1 LEKDLVKKNEIPVRT
16 KQFSACLKM
25 IFGEG
30 VAYLIEMTIIEKLYK
45 EIDEKL
51 EEKENYS
58 FTDYIN
64 NEESGI

>member
-1 LEKDLVKKNEIPVRT
+1 
-16 KQFSACLKM
+16 M

-30 VAYLIEMTIIEKLYK
+30 VAYLIEMKIVERLYM

-58 FTDYIN
+58 FTDYVN
-64 NEESGI
+64 KGREQYLKKRDRNLKR